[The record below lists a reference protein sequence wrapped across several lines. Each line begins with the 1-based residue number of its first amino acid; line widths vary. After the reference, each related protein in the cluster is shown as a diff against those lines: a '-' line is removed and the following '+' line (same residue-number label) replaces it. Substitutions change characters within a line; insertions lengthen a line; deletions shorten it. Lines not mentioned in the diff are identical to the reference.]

1 MYSYKQ
7 GLGKGLKFVLTG
19 LAAVAVFSGFS
30 DVSLW
35 ELLEK
40 YLKPLVGSLTIGSV
54 LVIFQNYVKT
64 KFGGFGKMLGLKK

>member
-7 GLGKGLKFVLTG
+7 GFGKGLKLVLTG

-35 ELLEK
+35 SLAEQ
-40 YLKPLVGSLTIGSV
+40 YLKPLLGTLSIGGVLAISLN
-54 LVIFQNYVKT
+54 FVKV
-64 KFGGFGKMLGLKK
+64 KFGSSKKD